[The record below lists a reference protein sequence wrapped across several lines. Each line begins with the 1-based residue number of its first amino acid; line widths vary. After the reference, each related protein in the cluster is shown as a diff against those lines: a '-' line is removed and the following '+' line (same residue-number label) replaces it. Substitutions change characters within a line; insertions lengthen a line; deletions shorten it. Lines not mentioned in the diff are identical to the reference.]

1 MDERNFK
8 EHDSYRNGSTRPP
21 KSHGGIIAVLLVA
34 VIFLGGIVSA
44 LSILN
49 IRLTQYLAEDPDAP
63 VIFHDADSHSASSE
77 QTDAAHFWPS
87 LGLSGE
93 DVPEV
98 YQRYYALPAG
108 VCITHVEDGSAAGAA
123 GVAAGDIL
131 MALNGTAV
139 AGTQEL
145 DAVLASCQ
153 PGQTVQ
159 LLLYRDKQQVTLSVT
174 LPKD

>member
-1 MDERNFK
+1 MDEHNFK

-21 KSHGGIIAVLLVA
+21 KSHGGINAVLLVA
-34 VIFLGGIVSA
+34 EIFLGGIASA

-49 IRLTQYLAEDPDAP
+49 IRLTQYLAQDPDAP
-63 VIFHDADSHSASSE
+63 VIFHDTDSEFAPSE
-77 QTDAAHFWPS
+77 QTDNAHTWPS
-87 LGLSGE
+87 LGLTGE

-108 VCITHVEDGSAAGAA
+108 VCITHVEDGSAAGTA

-139 AGTQEL
+139 AGSQDL
-145 DAVLASCQ
+145 DSLLANCQ

-159 LLLYRDKQQVTLSVT
+159 LLLYRDKQQVTLSVA
-174 LPKD
+174 LPID